1 MSAKNIFGNQTYM
14 DFSFTFNT
22 FPVYFALLPLFYVI
36 PTIYIVNYTI
46 FVFMEQYT
54 RKKTCVVNP
63 HIFIVVS
70 SAHTVNI
77 LSFFFDYM
85 SNRFPAT
92 GMMTSW
98 CASSNH
104 ETLLIFIL
112 TSHFYLDY
120 LAMGFPFFMS
130 VLKIMFL
137 VYPNTHK
144 SIINKLLRIAL
155 PCISIYPVFNT
166 FFLFPATGECR
177 QLYPPYEF
185 GSIFIHYFGEIAGFS
200 NSPFLLANIAFWMGS
215 TITINLMV
223 IFLVAHARNK
233 GSHNVQYKSRKSRRA
248 ELSVTLTTFAMIIS
262 FLMRG
267 ICLIVFLLVPSA
279 ASWLAIIRP
288 LGSDAEVVVSPWVF
302 YLTHPAFRR
311 TKRQSTITVG
321 FSISL
326 GSGPRG
332 K

>member
-1 MSAKNIFGNQTYM
+1 MSKKSIFGNQTYM
-14 DFSFTFNT
+14 DFEFKFNT
-22 FPVYFALLPLFYVI
+22 FPVYFALLPMSYVL
-36 PTIYIVNYTI
+36 PTLYIVCYTI
-46 FVFMEQYT
+46 FVFMEHYLR
-54 RKKTCVVNP
+54 RKE
-63 HIFIVVS
+63 FIVNSQIFLVVS
-70 SAHTVNI
+70 MAHIVN
-77 LSFFFDYM
+77 LFSFFFDYM

-98 CASSNH
+98 CASNNH

-112 TSHFYLDY
+112 ASHFYLDY

-130 VLKIMFL
+130 VLRLIFMVF
-137 VYPNTHK
+137 PNTHK
-144 SIINKLLRIAL
+144 RIINKLLRIAL

-166 FFLFPATGECR
+166 FFMFPATGECR

-185 GSIFIHYFGEIAGFS
+185 GSIFIHYYGEIGGLS

-215 TITINLMV
+215 TISINLMV
-223 IFLVAHARNK
+223 IFLVAQARNR
-233 GSHNVQYKSRKSRRA
+233 GSHHIQYKSRKSRRA
-248 ELSVTLTTFAMIIS
+248 ELSVTLTTFAMILS

-267 ICLIVFLLVPSA
+267 ICLIVFLTIPSV

-311 TKRQSTITVG
+311 KKRQSTITVG
-321 FSISL
+321 YSISL
-326 GSGPRG
+326 GSGGR
-332 K
+332 KI

>member
-1 MSAKNIFGNQTYM
+1 M
-14 DFSFTFNT
+14 DYEFKFNT
-22 FPVYFALLPLFYVI
+22 FPVYFALLPMSYVI
-36 PTIYIVNYTI
+36 PTVFIVNYTI
-46 FVFMEQYT
+46 FVFMEHYLR
-54 RKKTCVVNP
+54 RKE
-63 HIFIVVS
+63 FIVNSQIFLVVS
-70 SAHTVNI
+70 MAHIVNL
-77 LSFFFDYM
+77 LSFFFDYL

-98 CASSNH
+98 CASHNYQ
-104 ETLLIFIL
+104 TLLIFIL

-130 VLKIMFL
+130 VLRLIFM

-144 SIINKLLRIAL
+144 QVINKLLRIAL
-155 PCISIYPVFNT
+155 PCISLYPIFNT
-166 FFLFPATGECR
+166 FFMFPATGECR

-185 GSIFIHYFGEIAGFS
+185 GAIFIHYYGEITGFS

-215 TITINLMV
+215 TISINIMV
-223 IFLVAHARNK
+223 IFLVAQARNR
-233 GSHNVQYKSRKSRRA
+233 GSHHVQYKSRKSRRA
-248 ELSVTLTTFAMIIS
+248 ELSVTLTTFAMILS

-267 ICLIVFLLVPSA
+267 ACLILYLTIPSV

-311 TKRQSTITVG
+311 KKRQSTITVG
-321 FSISL
+321 YSISL
-326 GSGPRG
+326 GSGGGR